1 MFPSIAI
8 ILKKMG
14 VTLFS
19 KSSMD
24 FFYSAMKK
32 IKDEHNKESNVCYFT
47 LTVMHGLIVQK
58 LVRATLSKNHFVF
71 LIRVG

>member
-24 FFYSAMKK
+24 FFYSAVKK
-32 IKDEHNKESNVCYFT
+32 IKDEHKESEVC
-47 LTVMHGLIVQK
+47 
-58 LVRATLSKNHFVF
+58 LSLFHYVTHYHLDLAMILMLLCF
-71 LIRVG
+71 